1 MEWLLLIVAMSG
13 HVNSRIETM
22 AVERFPTETACQDAG
37 AARAKNT
44 KTPWGVNRTAF
55 VCFPVTALQR

>member
-13 HVNSRIETM
+13 HVNSRIEKM
-22 AVERFPTETACQDAG
+22 AVERFPTEAACHDAG
-37 AARAKNT
+37 SARTHDT